1 MEIGEII
8 TYVGTLLGGGGLGW
22 LVNWKWGRRKEAASV
37 KADEIDNMR
46 KAMEDFYNPLVKKQN
61 ERIAE
66 LEGEVKGLREDRRKM
81 EQSYQEKIEGL
92 NKQILD
98 LQKQITDITRALG
111 IKATKQVRNN
121 KGQFTSEKVEEPVNE
136 D

>member
-66 LEGEVKGLREDRRKM
+66 LESEVKTLRD
-81 EQSYQEKIEGL
+81 QL
-92 NKQILD
+92 NYERTEHQAQIAS
-98 LQKQITDITRALG
+98 LQKQITEITRALG
-111 IKATKQVRNN
+111 IKAARQVRND
-121 KGQFTSEKVEEPVNE
+121 KGQFTSEKVEEPTYE

>member
-66 LEGEVKGLREDRRKM
+66 LESEVKTLRD
-81 EQSYQEKIEGL
+81 QL
-92 NKQILD
+92 NYERTEHQAQIAS
-98 LQKQITDITRALG
+98 LQKQITEITRALG
-111 IKATKQVRNN
+111 IKAARQVRND
-121 KGQFTSEKVEEPVNE
+121 KGQFTSEKVEGTTYE